1 MPLAS
6 IRDSLKTLAPIRNN
20 QRTVNQKIPRC
31 RDLRGENGSGVKHR
45 KIPLPR
51 RIQLMV
57 NGLSDCLWS
66 QKVFISTLLKPSR
79 VRAPLLLTDSQLPRC
94 IRKIAV
100 HCVDKNALETPE
112 KWALKIKSHH
122 LIILRSN
129 LQLANERFPCFEAM
143 RFFSTFLPSRIAL
156 NASRILKER
165 G

>member
-1 MPLAS
+1 MVSGAKKYLFRHYSSLHEFELLFCLRKAS
-6 IRDSLKTLAPIRNN
+6 CRAVSEKLQCTVLTRMRLKR
-20 QRTVNQKIPRC
+20 
-31 RDLRGENGSGVKHR
+31 
-45 KIPLPR
+45 
-51 RIQLMV
+51 
-57 NGLSDCLWS
+57 
-66 QKVFISTLLKPSR
+66 LK
-79 VRAPLLLTDSQLPRC
+79 
-94 IRKIAV
+94 
-100 HCVDKNALETPE
+100 

>member
-1 MPLAS
+1 
-6 IRDSLKTLAPIRNN
+6 
-20 QRTVNQKIPRC
+20 
-31 RDLRGENGSGVKHR
+31 
-45 KIPLPR
+45 
-51 RIQLMV
+51 MV

-129 LQLANERFPCFEAM
+129 LQ
-143 RFFSTFLPSRIAL
+143 TG
-156 NASRILKER
+156 K
-165 G
+165 